1 MPTTV
6 FVRFDS
12 PGEVPASPSRL
23 HAALATVLDLPR
35 GISPGRAS
43 SFPTL
48 AHRPHHERPGA
59 KPYCL
64 GELTTGPGTFGM
76 EVRFLDDRLVETF
89 DAWLAWGGVLR
100 VGGARESA
108 TLIAFEGQVIAETTW
123 QELAE
128 QSEDTTW
135 EIRLVTPTVFSSKGA
150 HVRGIRD
157 PAGVPGHQLAGAL
170 APVGP
175 RHRSPA
181 HRPGR
186 DGTGAHHP
194 GLHDRG
200 QRLVGDAAR
209 GQAGQA
215 GVAGDHRLRGGAAH
229 QRGRGGAADRGLLAP
244 HGPVGVHE
252 RRLARRLRH
261 GGHRRGG
268 RGVTGAVPVSVLPTR
283 RSGVRRVSSCWTRAT
298 TP

>member
-108 TLIAFEGQVIAETTW
+108 TLIAFEGQVVAETTW
-123 QELAE
+123 QDLVE

-135 EIRLVTPTVFSSKGA
+135 EVRLVTPTVFSSKGA
-150 HVRGIRD
+150 HVRGIPPVSLATSLQERWHQWD
-157 PAGVPGHQLAGAL
+157 PDTAPPRIDRAAMAQVLTTQDFTTEARVSLGMPRGDRRGRLASRAITAYEGAL
-170 APVGP
+170 
-175 RHRSPA
+175 RI
-181 HRPGR
+181 
-186 DGTGAHHP
+186 
-194 GLHDRG
+194 
-200 QRLVGDAAR
+200 
-209 GQAGQA
+209 
-215 GVAGDHRLRGGAAH
+215 
-229 QRGRGGAADRGLLAP
+229 
-244 HGPVGVHE
+244 
-252 RRLARRLRH
+252 
-261 GGHRRGG
+261 
-268 RGVTGAVPVSVLPTR
+268 
-283 RSGVRRVSSCWTRAT
+283 SGVEGAPQTADFSRLMALSAYTNVGSHAGYGMGVIDAVAVG
-298 TP
+298 